1 MSMNQP
7 FGRLPGGELDPLPIV
22 IDNCDKLPAA
32 RYDER
37 PLIIL
42 VSSGYHLYRE
52 YLLKMVSHASRVW
65 LFLNQEPS
73 WEKQYVVGHTIV
85 DTLDPQAMIKAAR
98 KLADEMAV
106 RGVLCWDEVRM
117 PQSAELAQAL
127 GLPGGDPV
135 AIGRCRDK
143 HQTRT
148 ALAAAGVPQAESM
161 LVGSLEQA
169 WEAAERIGYP
179 VVVKPRALGASFGV
193 SGVASPAGLDAAY
206 CHARS
211 ASEEGVPFYE
221 SGVLVEEYLD
231 GPEISL
237 DAACSGGLLTPMF
250 LAHKITGFPPH
261 FEEIGH
267 VVDAADP
274 LLHQLDLLDVL
285 QRAHRAVGFAN
296 GVTHSEVRLTS
307 RGPKIIEIN
316 CRLGGDLIPY
326 VGFLASGIDPGR
338 IAVQV
343 ACGVQPDIKS
353 IRRRVAA
360 VRFYYPD
367 RDVTVAD
374 VQVAQHAL
382 PSSIDVA
389 RPLAGPGQRLV
400 LPPEAHVTSRYA
412 YAVAVD
418 STADGC
424 QAALDAAEQAIT
436 LRIEESK

>member
-1 MSMNQP
+1 MRVNQLRRRL
-7 FGRLPGGELDPLPIV
+7 FGAQCDPLPIM
-22 IDNCDKLPAA
+22 IDRCDKLQEAE
-32 RYDER
+32 DNER

-52 YLLKMVSHASRVW
+52 YLLKLVSRASRVW
-65 LFLNQEPS
+65 LFLTQEPT

-85 DTLDPQAMIKAAR
+85 DTLNSRAMIKEAR
-98 KLADEMAV
+98 NLTARIPV

-117 PQSAELAQAL
+117 PQTAEVAEAL
-127 GLPGGDPV
+127 GLPGGDPL

-148 ALAAAGVPQAESM
+148 ALAAAGVPQARST

-169 WEAAERIGYP
+169 REAAEYIGYP

-193 SGVASPAGLDAAY
+193 SGVDSPTGLDAAY
-206 CHARS
+206 RHARS
-211 ASEEGVPFYE
+211 ASEEGVPYYE
-221 SGVLVEEYLD
+221 KGVLVEEYLD

-237 DAACSGGLLTPMF
+237 DAACSGGSLAPMF
-250 LAHKITGFPPH
+250 LARKITGFPPH

-267 VVDAADP
+267 IVDAADP
-274 LLHQLDLLDVL
+274 LLRQPDLLDVL
-285 QRAHRAVGFAN
+285 RRAHQAVGFAN
-296 GVTHSEVRLTS
+296 GVTHSEMRLTS

-338 IAVQV
+338 VAVQV
-343 ACGVQPDIKS
+343 ACGIHPDIKATHT
-353 IRRRVAA
+353 RVAA
-360 VRFYYPD
+360 VRFYYPS

-374 VQVAQHAL
+374 VQINQHAL
-382 PSSIDVA
+382 FPSIDVA
-389 RPLAGPGQRLV
+389 GPLVGPGQRLV
-400 LPPEAHVTSRYA
+400 LPPEGHVTSRYA

-418 STADGC
+418 GTAEGC
-424 QAALDAAEQAIT
+424 RAALDAAEQAIT
-436 LRIEESK
+436 LRIEERK